1 MMKPFLMQL
10 KARYIGLIINRPVTV
25 TASRQIQMITT
36 GAGTVPG
43 TVEQRIGA
51 VIGKMPVFCANCR
64 IQAGWRKS

>member
-10 KARYIGLIINRPVTV
+10 KARYIGLIINRQV